1 MNGVNVCGAWRV
13 DSEYDDIGLTRLHGT
28 NPRVAELTEERDR
41 EAQLQ
46 ERRKQVAGSIQQL
59 KKMKEALEGRIKCVG
74 VVVVVV
80 VWGWGGT

>member
-1 MNGVNVCGAWRV
+1 M
-13 DSEYDDIGLTRLHGT
+13 HGT

-59 KKMKEALEGRIKCVG
+59 KKMKETLEGRIKCVG

-80 VWGWGGT
+80 WGWGDPDRRCVDGKEGLAGW